1 MVCEY
6 TTNTG
11 DEIITKELSL
21 NHVQQDITNK
31 NLFQDDPPNN
41 VSQIQQE

>member
-6 TTNTG
+6 ITNTG

-21 NHVQQDITNK
+21 NHVQQDTTNK